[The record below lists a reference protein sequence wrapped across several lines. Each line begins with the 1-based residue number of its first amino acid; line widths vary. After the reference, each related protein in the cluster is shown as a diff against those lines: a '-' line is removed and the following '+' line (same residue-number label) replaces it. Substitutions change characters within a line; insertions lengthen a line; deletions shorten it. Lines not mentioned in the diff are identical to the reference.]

1 MKKIYTTLIFI
12 ITLSISA
19 QAPQGF
25 NYQATVRNNAGALMI
40 NKNVTFKFNVMKD
53 TPTSVPVFSETHYVP
68 TDDLG
73 AVNLVI
79 GKGTA
84 TTGTFG
90 SIDWGT
96 GTYFLGIELNTGNG
110 FIAMGTTQLLSVPYA
125 LYAKSSGNAIAPG
138 TVNGQILYWNGT
150 AWVTLAP
157 GANGTNLK
165 LNNGLPVWENSVG
178 SIPSGTSTGQ
188 LLYWNGTAWVT
199 LAPGTDGKILRWAN
213 GSPTWDSTVPNIVL
227 NEYVFYFNSEKNNQ
241 LRLVLRK
248 RLVDDGGERIS
259 EQGIY
264 YSQTNPTPTE
274 NDLNTII
281 YNEIDEL
288 SNPFDL
294 NLNSMERYEE
304 ELRTENL
311 IPGAQYYIRAYAIN
325 SKGKG
330 YSDVIRV
337 TAPLQPDTP
346 VLSTPVISEISQLS
360 ANATTKTLS
369 QIKEKNSSI
378 IQGFVWDTNPNP
390 TTALDT
396 KSTSSTISG
405 LLGNTRYYIRAF
417 YTKGTNTVYSPQ
429 TTFTTLAPTSP
440 SFSGYNSSTVGNI
453 KISSARVLSYV
464 SSDGGSTITQKGIV
478 WSTSPNPTTGLAT
491 KIIDANLG
499 NYISADITGLSP
511 STTYYVRAFATNA
524 IGTSY
529 SNEIVFTTLALS
541 VPSMTISY
549 PSAIS
554 QTYTE
559 FSVSNISDGGSTIT
573 SRGIVW
579 SSSPNPTVSLTT
591 KSIDTSPG
599 NNFYSS
605 ISGLL
610 PATTYYAR
618 AFATNAI
625 GTGYSS
631 QLTFTT
637 LTISAPVISNINI
650 YDIAQTSADAVCSNI
665 SDGGATITQ
674 RGFVWSTSPNP
685 TIALT
690 TKSISADFLFR
701 STITGLSAATTYY
714 VRAFATNSQ
723 GTSYSLETTFTTSP

>member
-1 MKKIYTTLIFI
+1 MVN
-12 ITLSISA
+12 
-19 QAPQGF
+19 Q
-25 NYQATVRNNAGALMI
+25 
-40 NKNVTFKFNVMKD
+40 NVTFKFNVIKD

-84 TTGTFG
+84 TTGTFAT
-90 SIDWGT
+90 IDWAT
-96 GTYFLGIELNTGNG
+96 GTYYLGIELNTGNG
-110 FIAMGTTQLLSVPYA
+110 FKAMGTTQLLSVPYA

-138 TVNGQILYWNGT
+138 TANGQILYWNGT

-178 SIPSGTSTGQ
+178 SIASGTANGQ

-248 RLVDDGGERIS
+248 KLVDDGGERIS

-274 NDLNTII
+274 NDLKTII
-281 YNEIDEL
+281 YQNGEEL
-288 SNPFDL
+288 SNPFDVKL
-294 NLNSMERYEE
+294 YSEEYYEE
-304 ELRTENL
+304 MLRTENL

-346 VLSTPVISEISQLS
+346 VLSTPVISDITQLS

-369 QIKEKNSSI
+369 QIKEKNSNI

-390 TTALDT
+390 TTALNT
-396 KSTSSTISG
+396 KQSVTQGIYSATTISG
-405 LLGNTRYYIRAF
+405 LTPA
-417 YTKGTNTVYSPQ
+417 
-429 TTFTTLAPTSP
+429 
-440 SFSGYNSSTVGNI
+440 
-453 KISSARVLSYV
+453 
-464 SSDGGSTITQKGIV
+464 
-478 WSTSPNPTTGLAT
+478 
-491 KIIDANLG
+491 
-499 NYISADITGLSP
+499 
-511 STTYYVRAFATNA
+511 TTYYVRAFVTNA

-529 SNEIVFTTLALS
+529 SNEIVFTTLPLS
-541 VPSMTISY
+541 AP
-549 PSAIS
+549 
-554 QTYTE
+554 
-559 FSVSNISDGGSTIT
+559 
-573 SRGIVW
+573 
-579 SSSPNPTVSLTT
+579 
-591 KSIDTSPG
+591 
-599 NNFYSS
+599 S
-605 ISGLL
+605 ISLL
-610 PATTYYAR
+610 SGSIGHRSAYAR
-618 AFATNAI
+618 A
-625 GTGYSS
+625 
-631 QLTFTT
+631 
-637 LTISAPVISNINI
+637 NIL
-650 YDIAQTSADAVCSNI
+650 

-674 RGFVWSTSPNP
+674 KGCVWSTSPNP
-685 TIALT
+685 TKALT
-690 TKSISADFLFR
+690 TIRYDNDLGD
-701 STITGLSAATTYY
+701 IYNVINGLLPATTYY
-714 VRAFATNSQ
+714 VRAFATNALGTSYSSEYTFTTLALSAPSVTVFVYTIAQTRATLSGSISSDGGATITQKGFVWSTSPNPTTALTTKSISTASGNYSFDITGLLPATTYFVRAFATNALGTQYSLERVFTTPVLSVPIISSISASSITQTEASASSSISSDEGSTITQKGFVWSTSPNPTTALTTKSISTASGNSIISSITGLSPATMYYLRAFATNAQ